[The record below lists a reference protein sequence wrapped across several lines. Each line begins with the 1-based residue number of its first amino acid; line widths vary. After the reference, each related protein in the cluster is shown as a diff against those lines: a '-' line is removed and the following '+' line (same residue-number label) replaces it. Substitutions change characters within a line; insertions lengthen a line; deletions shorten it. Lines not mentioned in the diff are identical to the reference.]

1 MQNLKLKAEEYK
13 TRVQSLETQKQEVER
28 QLIILEE
35 QYKQYRDKIEQA
47 FGTSD
52 YTKLQEIAGG
62 YLKEIETLEAQ
73 LNGSC

>member
-62 YLKEIETLEAQ
+62 YLKEIETLEVQ
-73 LNGSC
+73 LNGNC